1 MPIVRIEMLTGRTRE
16 QKQQLAEVFTS
27 EMARIAKCSAESVQI
42 VFTEVKRED
51 WATAGVLADAKISAP
66 AT

>member
-16 QKQQLAEVFTS
+16 QKQELAEVITT
-27 EMARIAKCSAESVQI
+27 EVARIAKCSAESIQI

-51 WATAGVLADAKISAP
+51 WATAGVLADAK
-66 AT
+66 ATVPTS